1 MAEPRSNDDIILV
14 GLNPTA
20 PQEAQALRSL
30 GNHVT
35 LIRNARVSDW
45 VYVGARGFNLSD
57 GTQVE
62 SFLSHLR
69 LPPARIS
76 LAATAIRGGGTSI
89 KDELGQLAM
98 AWARAENGR
107 AIPGRMV
114 ISGEHVGG
122 GMFWG
127 KGALGT
133 LRISDIG
140 ALAAAFPR
148 VASAIEDLHM
158 SACNSAIEVL
168 SWPKIFPRLKT
179 IWAYARS
186 CPGTFTG
193 ASKHLTLW
201 DRATRGRVKSVNR
214 LVAKGTRKGDNV
226 VVWSPLG
233 GMVTGEVDS
242 LETLRARLAAASAT
256 FDDYF
261 EGRAVVVDTGAGPLR
276 EYYDILQAMLRHA
289 DLPGSDRRTIE
300 KRRDATIR
308 LIFYDRHVKAAFA
321 REYAKIIAAGYT
333 ALGMPVPDFARLS
346 RKDALAS
353 IATFQAK
360 ADAKEVD
367 AAERLRPILV
377 EGLLQLSERY
387 IPVNWI

>member
-1 MAEPRSNDDIILV
+1 MAEPRSNDDIILL
-14 GLNPTA
+14 GLNPSA
-20 PQEAQALRSL
+20 PQEAQALRRL

-35 LIRNARVSDW
+35 LITNGRVSDW
-45 VYVGARGFNLSD
+45 VYLGGRGFNLSD

-62 SFLSHLR
+62 SFLSHLG
-69 LPPARIS
+69 LPPARIA
-76 LAATAIRGGGTSI
+76 LAASAIRGGGTSI

-98 AWARAENGR
+98 TWARVEHGR

-114 ISGEHVGG
+114 LSGEHVGG

-133 LRISDIG
+133 LRVSDIG

-148 VASAIEDLHM
+148 VANAIEDLHM

-193 ASKHLTLW
+193 ASKHLALW
-201 DRATRGRVKSVNR
+201 DRATRGRIKSVNR
-214 LVAKGTRKGDNV
+214 LVAKGTRKGDHV

-233 GMVTGEVDS
+233 GMVTGEVDTF
-242 LETLRARLAAASAT
+242 EALRARLAAARQT
-256 FDDYF
+256 FDDHF
-261 EGRAVVVDTGAGPLR
+261 DGRAVVVDTGTGPLR

-289 DLPGSDRRTIE
+289 DLPGAERSTIE
-300 KRRDATIR
+300 KRRDVTIR
-308 LIFYDRHVKAAFA
+308 LIFYDRYVKAAFA
-321 REYAKIIAAGYT
+321 REYGKVIAAGYA
-333 ALGMPVPDFARLS
+333 ALGLPVPDFARLS
-346 RKDALAS
+346 RKEAVAS
-353 IATFQAK
+353 ISAFEAK
-360 ADAKEVD
+360 ADTKEID
-367 AAERLRPILV
+367 AAERLRPTLV
-377 EGLLQLSERY
+377 EGLIQLNERY
-387 IPVNWI
+387 IPVNWL